1 MISNVTEVTVDA
13 IVNEVM
19 KMKNDGYRLVTFST
33 YAVGEKELGIMYHF
47 DKDLAEAHLRLIVD
61 KEKPIP
67 SVSGVYFCAM
77 LVENEIQD
85 QWNVKFDGLVV
96 DFNRTLLLDSEVTT
110 VPLVNNVKIEPKN

>member
-47 DKDLAEAHLRLIVD
+47 DKDLDEAHLRLVVD

>member
-1 MISNVTEVTVDA
+1 
-13 IVNEVM
+13 M

-47 DKDLAEAHLRLIVD
+47 DKDLDEAHLRLVVD